1 VRRHMRVIKSKRRVD
16 GSERAEGSE
25 QTERTER
32 TARSEG
38 ADERKVRGGERRN
51 LGAKRPRDNEP
62 IHENLEG
69 DAGFKGASKRGKWGA
84 EKGQRKAEPKPERMA
99 QHDNESD
106 GEGHHMEEDER
117 RRRVW
122 EGRMSD
128 DEDSVAIASDKGGA
142 SGPYIEDDL
151 QASDGRPEGLERLS
165 RDPENSEPRRP
176 LGIRSPKGLETKGV
190 ARCSIK
196 AEEVEAPFS
205 SAYSAPSGGSRLEST
220 RPALTENREGATRAP
235 AIPPLATQASDS
247 SATAGSC
254 RSASAEPLLSQE
266 VTATVSH

>member
-1 VRRHMRVIKSKRRVD
+1 MRRHMRVIKSKRRVD

-32 TARSEG
+32 TEQTERSEG
-38 ADERKVRGGERRN
+38 ADERKMRGGEPRN
-51 LGAKRPRDNEP
+51 LGAKRPRDNE
-62 IHENLEG
+62 NLEG
-69 DAGFKGASKRGKWGA
+69 NAGFKGASKRGKWGA
-84 EKGQRKAEPKPERMA
+84 EKGQQKPELKPGRVA
-99 QHDNESD
+99 WHDDGSD

-165 RDPENSEPRRP
+165 RDPENTEPRRP
-176 LGIRSPKGLETKGV
+176 LGIRSPKGLETRVV

-205 SAYSAPSGGSRLEST
+205 GAYSAPSGGSRLEST
-220 RPALTENREGATRAP
+220 RPALTENWEGATRAP